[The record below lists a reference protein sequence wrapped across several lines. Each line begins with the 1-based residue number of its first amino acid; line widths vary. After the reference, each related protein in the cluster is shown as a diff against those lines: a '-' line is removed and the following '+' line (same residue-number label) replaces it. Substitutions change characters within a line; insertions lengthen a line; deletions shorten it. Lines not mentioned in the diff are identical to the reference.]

1 MARKMDVAARR
12 KMRQIEARR
21 DSLVEQQQ
29 RTKVQLAETR
39 AALKAMRAKR
49 RT

>member
-1 MARKMDVAARR
+1 MARKIDAAARR
-12 KMRQIEARR
+12 KLRQIEAKR
-21 DSLVEQQQ
+21 DTLLESQQ

-49 RT
+49 RS